1 MRAGKLGK
9 ILHLVNEAEWRFPDR
24 PTIQLSL
31 GYCFAAEEICYVTQ
45 LDAFAHYRPTPLP
58 GTIFGGRFPIHAW
71 VRPLMWAFEWHDTGK
86 DLVLKRG
93 DPLCYCQFEAD
104 GPDRPIQLIAVER
117 TPELER
123 WVASMQGVA
132 SLINQTFS
140 LFRATEQAS
149 GKASGAEVV
158 TRFGGAGSA
167 LASGRPVTFNAIS
180 PPGGGTWRPMT
191 CGCGRRRNDCL
202 APRRPRRAVL
212 FGRNPDLAAAG
223 ARSVSKPCAV
233 GSGAH
238 ARQRCAL
245 CWIGARVPKLVAAP
259 QSKADTARQAIA
271 RSEAASGRAAS
282 AQQPGPH
289 PLSAGRGL

>member
-1 MRAGKLGK
+1 MDVGITLERPDYSPKSGPVTVGWFLLEDSGSAVLFPPERLSNRGANRTHAKSAARCPGVVQLESRYFVLRCPYDLHIGFERDAQGVARLVNRAGPQGAVRAGKLGK

-24 PTIQLSL
+24 PTVQLNL

-132 SLINQTFS
+132 SMINQTFS
-140 LFRATEQAS
+140 LFRATEQA
-149 GKASGAEVV
+149 
-158 TRFGGAGSA
+158 
-167 LASGRPVTFNAIS
+167 RPAK
-180 PPGGGTWRPMT
+180 
-191 CGCGRRRNDCL
+191 L
-202 APRRPRRAVL
+202 L
-212 FGRNPDLAAAG
+212 
-223 ARSVSKPCAV
+223 
-233 GSGAH
+233 
-238 ARQRCAL
+238 
-245 CWIGARVPKLVAAP
+245 VPK
-259 QSKADTARQAIA
+259 S
-271 RSEAASGRAAS
+271 
-282 AQQPGPH
+282 
-289 PLSAGRGL
+289 